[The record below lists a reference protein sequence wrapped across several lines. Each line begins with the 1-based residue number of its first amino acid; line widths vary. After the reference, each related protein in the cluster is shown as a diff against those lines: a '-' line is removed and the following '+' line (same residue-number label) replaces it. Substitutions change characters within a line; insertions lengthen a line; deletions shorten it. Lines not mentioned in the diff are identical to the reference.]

1 MLFLYLL
8 QYLIEIN
15 CSEDTKNKKSDYA
28 LFLTTNYGKI
38 WRKKTYE
45 YYMSK
50 KNIRAQMEDIAAF
63 KVKWYVPKYM

>member
-1 MLFLYLL
+1 MAKF
-8 QYLIEIN
+8 E
-15 CSEDTKNKKSDYA
+15 
-28 LFLTTNYGKI
+28 
-38 WRKKTYE
+38 KKTYE